1 VSEPGWTDLE
11 SPGTPGQRI
20 DEVTGTRAFD
30 VESALRDLDR
40 ATRTFVERLESGEPA
55 APAPATDAA
64 PAPPPVPPLPAATD
78 PMREAEQEAARYLEQ
93 AKRRADG
100 LVAAMLSAVERDV
113 LAMHREAEIE
123 VQARREAVEVDAAR
137 RLEEARLVAERIVA
151 ERQRRIAEL
160 SDGIS
165 GRARALAAGMEDA
178 ERIRAQFEGFAI
190 TLSAAAR
197 RVAAI
202 GSPRVVPDQRAGRP
216 PARGDIAA

>member
-1 VSEPGWTDLE
+1 VSGPDWTDPE
-11 SPGTPGQRI
+11 SPHALGHRL
-20 DEVTGTRAFD
+20 DEVAETPAFD

-40 ATRTFVERLESGEPA
+40 ATRSFAERLESGELS
-55 APAPATDAA
+55 APAPTTTS
-64 PAPPPVPPLPAATD
+64 APPPAPAAMD
-78 PMREAEQEAARYLEQ
+78 SMRVAEQEAARYLEQ

-100 LVAAMLSAVERDV
+100 LVAAMLTAVERDV
-113 LAMHREAEIE
+113 LAMHREAESEI
-123 VQARREAVEVDAAR
+123 QARREAVEVDAAR

-178 ERIRAQFEGFAI
+178 ERIRAQFEGFVV

-202 GSPRVVPDQRAGRP
+202 GSPRVVPRQGAGGP
-216 PARGDIAA
+216 PARDDIAA

>member
-1 VSEPGWTDLE
+1 VSGPDWTDPE
-11 SPGTPGQRI
+11 APGALGHRL
-20 DEVTGTRAFD
+20 DEVAGTRAFD

-55 APAPATDAA
+55 APAPTAVTS
-64 PAPPPVPPLPAATD
+64 PAGPPVPPLPVATD
-78 PMREAEQEAARYLEQ
+78 PMREAEQEAARYLGQ

-113 LAMHREAEIE
+113 LTMHREAENEI
-123 VQARREAVEVDAAR
+123 QARREAVEVDAAR
-137 RLEEARLVAERIVA
+137 RLEEARIVAERIVA

-178 ERIRAQFEGFAI
+178 ERIRAQFEGFVV

-202 GSPRVVPDQRAGRP
+202 GSPRVVPHQRAGEL
-216 PARGDIAA
+216 PARDDIAA

>member
-1 VSEPGWTDLE
+1 MSEPDWTDPE
-11 SPGTPGQRI
+11 SPRALGDRP
-20 DEVTGTRAFD
+20 DEVAGTGSFD

-40 ATRTFVERLESGEPA
+40 ATRTFVERLESGEPV
-55 APAPATDAA
+55 APAPTVSTT
-64 PAPPPVPPLPAATD
+64 PAPPPLPAATD

-113 LAMHREAEIE
+113 LAMHREAESE
-123 VQARREAVEVDAAR
+123 VQARRDAVEIDAAR

-178 ERIRAQFEGFAI
+178 ERIRAQFEGFVV

-202 GSPRVVPDQRAGRP
+202 GSPRVVPHQRAGRP
-216 PARGDIAA
+216 QARDDIAA